1 MFIAYIHGDSPIH
14 RLNAVTKVCGFIVLT
29 VLAFLFKHPLHNLVI
44 AVGVAILVAMS
55 GLSLKRLQQLISP
68 LVPIF
73 LLIMVFTGFS
83 YSRDSFVTPFAQ
95 RELIRLGRL
104 GTVSVGGI
112 LFGLTLML
120 RMFVMVTGSSLL
132 TLTTPLEEFL
142 ALLQKSRL
150 PYEMSFVVGTAIR
163 FVPTLEKRA
172 NMVLDAQKARG
183 TRLDESGIAG
193 RIRAYVPIM
202 VPMIADGVRT
212 SENLAC
218 AMLSRGFGAVRS
230 FMSIEETRLE
240 KRDYLVIAG
249 LCIILAL
256 GIYGKV
262 KGIGSL

>member
-1 MFIAYIHGDSPIH
+1 MFIAYHHGDSPIH
-14 RLNAVTKVCGFIVLT
+14 KLNAFTKVCGFIVIT
-29 VLAFLFKHPLHNLVI
+29 VLAFLFKHPLHNLII
-44 AVGVAILVAMS
+44 AMGVAILVAIS
-55 GLSLKRLQQLISP
+55 GLSLERLRQLISP

-73 LLIMVFTGFS
+73 LLIAVFTGFS
-83 YSRDSFVTPFAQ
+83 YSGDSFVTPFAQ

-104 GTVSVGGI
+104 TVSVGGI

-142 ALLQKSRL
+142 ALLQKSKL

-212 SENLAC
+212 TENLAC
-218 AMLSRGFGAVRS
+218 AMLSRGFGAVKS
-230 FMSIEETRLE
+230 FMSIEETRLDT
-240 KRDYLVIAG
+240 KDYLVIAG
-249 LCIILAL
+249 PGVILAL
-256 GIYGKV
+256 GIYSKV
-262 KGIGSL
+262 RGIGML